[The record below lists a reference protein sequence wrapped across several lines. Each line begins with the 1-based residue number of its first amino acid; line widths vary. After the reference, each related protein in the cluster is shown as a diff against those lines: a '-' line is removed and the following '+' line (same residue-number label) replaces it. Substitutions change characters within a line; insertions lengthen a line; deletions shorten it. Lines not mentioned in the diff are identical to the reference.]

1 MKEREDSKRDGGRG
15 RLFEG
20 AIIRGRA
27 IFRGNTVV

>member
-15 RLFEG
+15 RLFDGE
-20 AIIRGRA
+20 INRGMA